1 MLCAAN
7 DTHTRTHTHAG
18 THTIAYVTL
27 RELSEYFWLSV
38 LSKEVFSL
46 LSLLFFSLH

>member
-1 MLCAAN
+1 LCAAN

-27 RELSEYFWLSV
+27 RELSEYFWLSMV
-38 LSKEVFSL
+38 LSKEVFSV
-46 LSLLFFSLH
+46 LLFFSLH